1 MIICLFFLTAGDK
14 GKKVNYQKKKSMKND
29 LLTAWHGPSAVLAL
43 NGVHYY
49 YFFVGE
55 QAQTS
60 LGQISNEASYD
71 VYSFKAVKTLNV
83 LKIIL

>member
-43 NGVHYY
+43 HGVHY